1 MKFDV
6 NACEKL
12 LGYSFKDK
20 NLLINAF
27 THSSYTNEHKDFA
40 SNERLEFLGDSV
52 LGYVIAEKLYKA
64 YPNDDEGTLSLKKQA
79 LVSKQPLSKAA
90 ISAGLDRFLIL
101 GEGEQREKNRTS
113 ISENLFESLVAA
125 IYLDGGIKNA
135 EKFILKHLDPL
146 SADIT
151 EKNVENLV
159 DYKSRLLHIVQQKRL
174 GNIEYDEISRSGP
187 PHAPLF
193 EMAVKLNGKTLATAK
208 GHSHK
213 EAEKT
218 AAKTAIT
225 ILQSEDF
232 RL

>member
-1 MKFDV
+1 MNFDV

-20 NLLINAF
+20 KLLIKAF

-52 LGYVIAEKLYKA
+52 LGYVIAECLYKD
-64 YPNDDEGTLSLKKQA
+64 YPQDDEGSLTLKKQA
-79 LVSKQPLSKAA
+79 LVSKHPLSKAVIA
-90 ISAGLDRFLIL
+90 AGLDRFLIL
-101 GEGEQREKNRTS
+101 GEGEQREKNRTN

-151 EKNVENLV
+151 KKSVDLV
-159 DYKSRLLHIVQQKRL
+159 DYKSQLLHIVQQKRL
-174 GNIEYDEISRSGP
+174 GNIEYDELSKSGP
-187 PHAPLF
+187 PHLPLF
-193 EMAVKLNGKTLATAK
+193 EMAVKVGGKTLATGK
-208 GHSHK
+208 GRSHK
-213 EAEKT
+213 EAEKS